1 MQVCNSLQTD
11 IHASTQFFTGRMQC
25 LPPEK
30 KSVNLKSNK
39 CTQGKLMAAH
49 FSNKYGLH
57 NLRNLQVFQE
67 RTTTRA

>member
-30 KSVNLKSNK
+30 KISKSQEQQMH
-39 CTQGKLMAAH
+39 TGKINGCP
-49 FSNKYGLH
+49 FFK
-57 NLRNLQVFQE
+57 
-67 RTTTRA
+67 